1 MHDAHDT
8 TDLDDLYQDLILEH
22 TRKPRNFRD
31 MPDASRH
38 ADGHNRLCGDKLRLY
53 VKLDNGIITDASF
66 KGAGCSISTASASM
80 MTDAIRG
87 KTIAQAEKLYTD
99 FHHLLTDPAVP
110 DDTAESLG
118 KLAAF
123 SGARRFPVRV
133 KCATLPWH
141 TLHSAL
147 SAAKSPDDEPAPIS
161 TE

>member
-1 MHDAHDT
+1 MTDT
-8 TDLDDLYQDLILEH
+8 NDLDDLYQDLILEH

-53 VKLDNGIITDASF
+53 VKIDNGIITDASF

-87 KTIAQAEKLYTD
+87 KTIAQAEKLYAE
-99 FHHLLTDPAVP
+99 FHHLLTDPALP
-110 DDTAESLG
+110 SDAAESLG

-123 SGARRFPVRV
+123 SGVRKFPVRV
-133 KCATLPWH
+133 KCATLAWH
-141 TLHSAL
+141 TLNSAL
-147 SAAKSPDDEPAPIS
+147 TAAKSPDDELPAIS

>member
-1 MHDAHDT
+1 MNDT
-8 TDLDDLYQDLILEH
+8 NDLDDLYQDLILEH

-31 MPDASRH
+31 MPDAARH

-80 MTDAIRG
+80 LTDAIRG
-87 KTIAQAEKLYTD
+87 KTVAQAERLYAD
-99 FHHLLTDPAVP
+99 FHHLLTDPTPP
-110 DDTAESLG
+110 DDCGKSLG

-123 SGARRFPVRV
+123 SGVRKFPVRV
-133 KCATLPWH
+133 KCATLAWH
-141 TLHSAL
+141 TLHAALAAASA
-147 SAAKSPDDEPAPIS
+147 PDSEPAPIS